1 MNFIN
6 ITPENIDTEHLA
18 CIIRTKKPHPG
29 VEAKRQWL
37 RDRLADGHVF
47 RKLDINGCA
56 FIEYAPLDKAWT
68 PIEGSFMYI
77 YCLWVTG
84 EPRGK
89 GVGRALIE
97 YCINDA
103 KKKGYSGVCVLG
115 SNRQK
120 AWLTDQSFAAKFGF
134 EVVDRTDYGYDLR
147 ALSFDGTKPRFTDA
161 ARLGVT
167 DYKGI
172 RLYYDYQCPY
182 MVERI
187 KSVERYCERKEIKAE
202 FICVDTLEKAKALP
216 CVFNNFALMYDG
228 KMRTV
233 NLPDS
238 GMIERLLK

>member
-1 MNFIN
+1 M
-6 ITPENIDTEHLA
+6 
-18 CIIRTKKPHPG
+18 
-29 VEAKRQWL
+29 V
-37 RDRLADGHVF
+37 
-47 RKLDINGCA
+47 
-56 FIEYAPLDKAWT
+56 
-68 PIEGSFMYI
+68 
-77 YCLWVTG
+77 G

-103 KKKGYSGVCVLG
+103 KEKGYSGVCMLG
-115 SNRQK
+115 SSRQK

-182 MVERI
+182 IPERI
-187 KSVERYCERKEIKAE
+187 KSVESCCAE
-202 FICVDTLEKAKALP
+202 KGIEVDFICVDTLEKAKALP
-216 CVFNNFALMYDG
+216 CVFNNFALMYG
-228 KMRTV
+228 GRLRTV
-233 NLPDS
+233 NLPDP